1 MMVQCKHTS
10 HPAVQP
16 QFLHFDWKKGSFTSL
31 VSAVIGSEFDEI
43 SKEYTNQLKML
54 DVFGS
59 EQNSSGF
66 SRTSTSLNCDFKILS
81 PMVEFPQIAVWGEI
95 IWFKKNRTQMLISVS
110 VLKTHTCSAY
120 LSSETYFFL
129 RPQHIDHDFRH
140 SANRKYCGKV

>member
-16 QFLHFDWKKGSFTSL
+16 QFLHFDWKKGSVTSS
-31 VSAVIGSEFDEI
+31 VSAVIGSEIDEI

-54 DVFGS
+54 DVLGS

-81 PMVEFPQIAVWGEI
+81 SMVEFPQIAAWGKS
-95 IWFKKNRTQMLISVS
+95 FDLRRTQMLISVS
-110 VLKTHTCSAY
+110 ILKTHTCSAY
-120 LSSETYFFL
+120 LSSETNFFL